1 MGQSQMPL
9 RTSGLGQG
17 SSAPA
22 AGKLNEATSPERP
35 GLALRLNGPKTSRS
49 EINQSSS
56 EIIKKKKNKTG
67 SQPRR
72 KTLEGIRQVGAPFSC
87 RLAGFQQGP
96 LSHPALERLRDF
108 VIHAISH
115 PTASCISGGK
125 LELITF
131 PASQPSFAL
140 HWHGDTKERGLRLV
154 LQTKLAGEEGIFP
167 KRSAQHTQMQRCST
181 QRSWL
186 TGCRKNS

>member
-56 EIIKKKKNKTG
+56 EIIKKNKTK
-67 SQPRR
+67 Q
-72 KTLEGIRQVGAPFSC
+72 E
-87 RLAGFQQGP
+87 
-96 LSHPALERLRDF
+96 
-108 VIHAISH
+108 
-115 PTASCISGGK
+115 ASPGGR
-125 LELITF
+125 
-131 PASQPSFAL
+131 
-140 HWHGDTKERGLRLV
+140 H
-154 LQTKLAGEEGIFP
+154 
-167 KRSAQHTQMQRCST
+167 
-181 QRSWL
+181 
-186 TGCRKNS
+186 

>member
-56 EIIKKKKNKTG
+56 EIIKKKTK
-67 SQPRR
+67 Q
-72 KTLEGIRQVGAPFSC
+72 E
-87 RLAGFQQGP
+87 
-96 LSHPALERLRDF
+96 
-108 VIHAISH
+108 
-115 PTASCISGGK
+115 ASPGGR
-125 LELITF
+125 
-131 PASQPSFAL
+131 
-140 HWHGDTKERGLRLV
+140 H
-154 LQTKLAGEEGIFP
+154 
-167 KRSAQHTQMQRCST
+167 
-181 QRSWL
+181 
-186 TGCRKNS
+186 

>member
-1 MGQSQMPL
+1 MPPPA
-9 RTSGLGQG
+9 SGSGRG

-35 GLALRLNGPKTSRS
+35 GLALQLNGPKTSQS

-56 EIIKKKKNKTG
+56 EIKKKTG

-125 LELITF
+125 PELITF

-140 HWHGDTKERGLRLV
+140 HWHGDTKERGLGLA

-167 KRSAQHTQMQRCST
+167 KRSAQRTQMQRCST

-186 TGCRKNS
+186 TGCKKNS